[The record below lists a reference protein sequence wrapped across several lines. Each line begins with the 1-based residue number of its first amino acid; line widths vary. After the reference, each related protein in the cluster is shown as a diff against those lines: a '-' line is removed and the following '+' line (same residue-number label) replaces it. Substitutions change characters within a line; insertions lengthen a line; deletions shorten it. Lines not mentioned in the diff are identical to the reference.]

1 MTQEET
7 PATAVIA
14 GGGIVGLVLAMT
26 LKRQL
31 GIVAEIYE
39 KAHEFAD
46 EVGESSVGVFIRYVV
61 SPCVL
66 GGII

>member
-1 MTQEET
+1 MSSHEE

-31 GIVAEIYE
+31 GITAEIYE
-39 KAHEFAD
+39 KAHAFAD
-46 EVGESSVGVFIRYVV
+46 EVGES
-61 SPCVL
+61 
-66 GGII
+66 